1 VLDGLRA
8 AEIIK
13 TYYPETRIVMFSMHK
28 LRNLVE
34 IAKNLGLNGY
44 VSRKMTAP
52 LCGELS
58 TPFSNNQDYF
68 PS

>member
-1 VLDGLRA
+1 LRA

-13 TYYPETRIVMFSMHK
+13 TYYPETRLVMFSMHK

-44 VSRKMTAP
+44 VSKEDDGPSLRRAVDAVQH
-52 LCGELS
+52 
-58 TPFSNNQDYF
+58 NQDYF